1 MDDDD
6 DDFLDDVLVD
16 VLDAVLVDVVV
27 DKHHFIRFWVLINII
42 NQLGS

>member
-16 VLDAVLVDVVV
+16 VVDAVLV
-27 DKHHFIRFWVLINII
+27 FIWIYLDLF
-42 NQLGS
+42 